1 MRHSAEKRFR
11 RRTDKTGLLS
21 VDKSEHEP
29 ELIPSGRTRSASYR
43 SVGKWYVVASAFR
56 SSMCCTAP
64 NAAAKHARACVPA
77 CMRALVC
84 ARSGSMRARTRS
96 CRHACV
102 RVHVCVSAHACAFRV
117 QVAGRERQHQL
128 EELLRGVELLDDRR
142 DVPENHRIPAACAVL
157 RCAALRCAHYRT
169 ALSDLSTV
177 QRTQRYAKVKLA
189 AGCVGSA
196 ALFTANGIS
205 CAA

>member
-43 SVGKWYVVASAFR
+43 SIGKWYVVASAFR

-64 NAAAKHARACVPA
+64 NAAAKHARACMPA

-157 RCAALRCAHYRT
+157 RCAALRCAVRTIGLHYRT
-169 ALSDLSTV
+169 CRQSNVLRGTLRLS
-177 QRTQRYAKVKLA
+177 
-189 AGCVGSA
+189 
-196 ALFTANGIS
+196 
-205 CAA
+205 